1 MGSIIVDIGRAE
13 QATKDYVYQD
23 LTRKVKISADKRD
36 ITVSQDVYA
45 VQNSISNIFTF
56 NKGERIIQPEF
67 GNNLNKYLYE
77 PINELTSK
85 KLGTEL
91 LNVIERWEPRVT
103 IENINVIP
111 FPDENTY
118 KIDIKYTIPSL
129 SEESYT
135 ADLSIY
141 NQ

>member
-1 MGSIIVDIGRAE
+1 MSIIVDVGRTE
-13 QATKDYVYQD
+13 LPSQDYVYKD
-23 LTRKVKISADKRD
+23 ITKTVKISADKRD
-36 ITVSQDVYA
+36 ITVSKDVEA

-56 NKGERIIQPEF
+56 RKGERIIQPEF
-67 GNNLNKYLYE
+67 GNSLYKYLYE

-91 LNVIERWEPRVT
+91 LNVIERWEPRVE
-103 IENINVIP
+103 IENIFVDP
-111 FPDENTY
+111 YPDENKY
-118 KIDIKYTIPSL
+118 QVSMKYTIPSL
-129 SEESYT
+129 NEESYT